1 MRTLLPLLAIL
12 ACPIVM
18 GLMMLFMGKGLFSSQ
33 HGESHAPDRR
43 SLAELKAE
51 QARLHEQIE
60 QLQDRNLRDRVPSDR
75 S

>member
-1 MRTLLPLLAIL
+1 MRTLLPLLAIM

-18 GLMMLFMGKGLFSSQ
+18 GLMMLFMGKGMLSSK
-33 HGESHAPDRR
+33 HGEPHALDRR

-51 QARLHEQIE
+51 QARLHEEIE
-60 QLQDRNLRDRVPSDR
+60 RLQDRPRERVPSDR